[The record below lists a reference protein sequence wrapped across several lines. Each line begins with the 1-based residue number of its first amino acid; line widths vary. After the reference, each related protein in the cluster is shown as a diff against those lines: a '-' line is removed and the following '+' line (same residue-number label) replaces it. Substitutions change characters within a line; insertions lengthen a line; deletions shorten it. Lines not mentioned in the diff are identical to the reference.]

1 MKKQLTE
8 SDIHEVQT
16 LLQNPWFSVRKARIA
31 LSEGEPRDFYAVH
44 HACPAVGIVAMQ
56 EEKILLIRQYRYLID
71 RVVWAIPSGGVDA
84 DEPPASA
91 ARRELREESGYYAGS
106 IRELIR
112 YNPSYGSSDQLFI
125 TFVATDL
132 EFVGMDEDQDEVMT
146 TGWFTRTEIRQL
158 IADGEIPD
166 GLSLVP
172 LLMLLAEPAR

>member
-44 HACPAVGIVAMQ
+44 HARPAVGIVAMQ

-84 DEPPASA
+84 DEPPAPHGASCGKRAAITPAASA
-91 ARRELREESGYYAGS
+91 NLSAITPPMAAATSCLLPLSPPIWNSSAWTK
-106 IRELIR
+106 IRMR
-112 YNPSYGSSDQLFI
+112 
-125 TFVATDL
+125 
-132 EFVGMDEDQDEVMT
+132 
-146 TGWFTRTEIRQL
+146 
-158 IADGEIPD
+158 
-166 GLSLVP
+166 
-172 LLMLLAEPAR
+172 